1 LNPSQRHQ
9 LLQLDRAV
17 LALLDERARLVGET
31 GPAAAEPAVDDL
43 LRRHDGPFPPAG
55 VREVFAAVKRACA
68 EVVE

>member
-1 LNPSQRHQ
+1 MNPSQRHQ

-43 LRRHDGPFPPAG
+43 LRRHGGPFPAAR
-55 VREVFAAVKRACA
+55 VREVFAVVERACQ
-68 EVVE
+68 ELER